1 MLCDCPMAK
10 TFSITTAIDYTNA
23 APHIGHAYEKIL
35 ADVLARYHR
44 LKGEPVFFLTGVDQH
59 GQKVQQSAQ
68 KQGVE
73 PAEFAQGVTGKFL
86 ALWEKLGLSHDAWAA
101 TTEPLH
107 KSVVQKILQQLFDAG
122 EIYKASHAGFYSVR
136 QEQFLTDKERGPD
149 GNFGPEWGEVNEITE
164 ENYYFRLAKH
174 RDWLLGYID
183 AHPDYVTPSF
193 RQGELRN
200 AVERLTGDL
209 CISRPKARLEWGI
222 ELPFDAGY
230 VTYVWFDALINYIS
244 FAGYWKDAEPRNAE
258 FASRWPAL
266 HVIGKDIIIPAHGVY
281 WPIMLHAAG
290 FTDAEIPPLLVHGY
304 INSGGT
310 KISKSLGNIVDPA
323 ILAEKYGPGALRYY
337 LMRETVTGQ
346 DMEFAED
353 RLVGR
358 YNTDLANDLGNL
370 LNRTLNMA
378 QRYREGVLKRPA
390 SETPWL
396 AEGRELVLRYCG
408 QMDHYLVHSALETA
422 MSLASKCNAYIEAQ
436 APWKLAKDPALAGQL
451 DEVLYHLAES
461 LRLLSILIA
470 PVLPEAA
477 QGMAEQLNIVANAP
491 LSAAL
496 DPAAALADGHVLGKP
511 TPLFPRI
518 ETEAKP

>member
-1 MLCDCPMAK
+1 
-10 TFSITTAIDYTNA
+10 
-23 APHIGHAYEKIL
+23 
-35 ADVLARYHR
+35 
-44 LKGEPVFFLTGVDQH
+44 
-59 GQKVQQSAQ
+59 
-68 KQGVE
+68 
-73 PAEFAQGVTGKFL
+73 
-86 ALWEKLGLSHDAWAA
+86 
-101 TTEPLH
+101 
-107 KSVVQKILQQLFDAG
+107 
-122 EIYKASHAGFYSVR
+122 
-136 QEQFLTDKERGPD
+136 
-149 GNFGPEWGEVNEITE
+149 
-164 ENYYFRLAKH
+164 
-174 RDWLLGYID
+174 
-183 AHPDYVTPSF
+183 
-193 RQGELRN
+193 
-200 AVERLTGDL
+200 
-209 CISRPKARLEWGI
+209 
-222 ELPFDAGY
+222 
-230 VTYVWFDALINYIS
+230 
-244 FAGYWKDAEPRNAE
+244 
-258 FASRWPAL
+258 
-266 HVIGKDIIIPAHGVY
+266 
-281 WPIMLHAAG
+281 MLHAAG

-304 INSGGT
+304 INIGGA

-323 ILAEKYGPGALRYY
+323 VLAEKYGPGALRYY
-337 LMRETVTGQ
+337 LMRETATGQ

-477 QGMAEQLNIVANAP
+477 QGMAEQLNVAPDAP